1 MKQSRTVYVPS
12 GVSSFFEICDR
23 NPGGDLIDDP
33 LKIGAR
39 GGGFIIEKGTTTV
52 AFCPIESQTD
62 QIYIDGKKTAEART
76 SLEVIR
82 LIRKKFKIP
91 PVRISHVIQAPI
103 GQGFG
108 TSGAGALTTSLA
120 ISDLFDLKFSLAKA
134 AEFAHISEI
143 NNLTGLGTVI
153 SLASGTGAIGLVTEP
168 GTYSVGRTDAIL
180 SDPDDYTLVCATFGP
195 TKKSTVL
202 TDERARSLI
211 NEFGRNTLDKI
222 IDDPTPERLLA
233 ESRVF
238 SEKTKLASTELL
250 KLSDK
255 AVKSGAL
262 GATPNMIGN
271 AIHCLVAKKDYSKF
285 SENFSKLI
293 PKETLF
299 ESELIQSGP
308 RISSSDRHNV

>member
-23 NPGGDLIDDP
+23 TPEGKLIDDP

-39 GGGFIIEKGTTTV
+39 GGGFIIGKGTTTV
-52 AFCPIESQTD
+52 AFSSNDFQNDEIL
-62 QIYIDGKKTAEART
+62 IDGKKSPEART

-108 TSGAGALTTSLA
+108 TSGAGALTSSLA
-120 ISDLFDLKFSLAKA
+120 VSDLFDLKFSLAKA

-153 SLASGTGAIGLVTEP
+153 SLASGAGAIGLVTEP

-202 TDERARSLI
+202 SDERARSLI
-211 NEFGRNTLDKI
+211 NQFGRKTLDKI
-222 IDDPTPERLLA
+222 MDDPTPERLLG

-238 SEKTKLASTELL
+238 SEKTRVASTELL

-255 AVKSGAL
+255 AVKSGAI

-271 AIHCLVAKKDYSKF
+271 AIHCLVDKKDYRKF
-285 SENFSKLI
+285 TKNFKSV
-293 PKETLF
+293 PKESLF
-299 ESELIQSGP
+299 ESDLIQSGP